1 MAVFEV
7 DFIAA
12 LNIVSGIAVGFYLK
26 RRRILNLL
34 RARRRQVAQVFIS
47 CVVDLV
53 LRRLVES
60 YVNSLA
66 ARRRRQAVGTR
77 DLQGLVL
84 QVDAACSRAAVGN
97 IQRRYARRSIVNHV
111 RYVLCRRYAV
121 IARYAYRSARVG
133 KSALLHVVRNRSVRT
148 GRSRVVY
155 LIIRRRIKAYRQGLA
170 VHIRRNTV
178 SAGYL

>member
-47 CVVDLV
+47 RVVDLV
-53 LRRLVES
+53 LRRRVER
-60 YVNSLA
+60 YVNNLA

-84 QVDAACSRAAVGN
+84 QVDAARSRAAVGN
-97 IQRRYARRSIVNHV
+97 IQRRYARRSVVNHV

-148 GRSRVVY
+148 GRSR
-155 LIIRRRIKAYRQGLA
+155 RQRSVFKRQPLA
-170 VHIRRNTV
+170 Q
-178 SAGYL
+178 